1 MDIYEVLNEIITE
14 PHYHSM
20 SRLFAN
26 VDNSTIE
33 DNDRILFELLKNISS
48 MGTHVTKNEITFN
61 PMFTFKDGS
70 RSFAIEDITETD
82 YQILEKTELDRLP
95 LALRSLISDILWT
108 QRKNYPASQIAAQS
122 YWESFQQVYK
132 VRKYYEALNPL
143 KRAVCISQQI
153 KFQALYSKIYDWF
166 CNTFIG
172 EATHID
178 AFCALRIM
186 ELFFEQKSTDL
197 SLIIKAVDS
206 IISLNSNDDSV
217 LAIEQAYELEAKCY
231 NKLNKKNE
239 ATKCNLALAQFYYD
253 FAEGLLENDAMGAFR
268 SVGFYEKAI
277 VLFRNNGASAQA
289 ESVHRKLID
298 VQKQIPK
305 NMHIYRTTFD
315 VSKAIENI
323 ETNMDGLSFEE
334 CIIRL
339 TQYLGFESIDTIK
352 KRTIDECKSDPLS
365 SLFGNNILDSQ
376 GRTVIKLSPLDE
388 NNPEKDSHLLELHMF
403 HSSLKAQ
410 RIVGD
415 FWIKNILH
423 YIRNKFTIDNSK
435 IDFLINNNCI
445 IPDGR
450 EMIFRKG
457 IGDFLRGDYYVA
469 MHILAPQMENLFR
482 NIANEVGGVTSTLS
496 DDGLAQEKVLS
507 SVFSLPELLDAYDN
521 NIIFAFRGLLNEQA
535 GANIRNRIAHGI
547 IDEAECSSG
556 ECLYFGALV
565 IKLLSFTA
573 LACDDIINKN
583 DRIKEFKIPAKDA
596 IKIIKNN

>member
-1 MDIYEVLNEIITE
+1 MDIYEVLNGIITE
-14 PHYHSM
+14 AHYYSM
-20 SRLFAN
+20 SHLFIN
-26 VDNSTIE
+26 VDRTTIDE
-33 DNDRILFELLKNISS
+33 KDRMLFDLLCKIAS
-48 MGTHVTKNEITFN
+48 MGTHVSNNGITFN
-61 PMFTFKDGS
+61 PMFTYKDGS
-70 RSFAIEDITETD
+70 RTFCIEDITDVD
-82 YQILEKTELDRLP
+82 YQMLEKIDFGRLP

-108 QRKNYPASQIAAQS
+108 QKKSYPASKIAAQS
-122 YWESFQQVYK
+122 YWEAFQQTYED
-132 VRKYYEALNPL
+132 RKCLKTLSPL
-143 KRAVCISQQI
+143 RRAVCIAQQT
-153 KFQALYSKIYDWF
+153 KFQSLYSEIYDWF

-172 EATHID
+172 EVTQVD
-178 AFCALRIM
+178 VFCALRIM
-186 ELFFEQKSTDL
+186 ELFFEQKGTDFT
-197 SLIIKAVDS
+197 LIINAVDS
-206 IISLNSNDDSV
+206 IISLDSNNDNI

-231 NKLNKKNE
+231 NKLNKKGDADN
-239 ATKCNLALAQFYYD
+239 CNLELAQYYYD
-253 FAEGLLENDAMGAFR
+253 FAERLLQNDAMGAFR
-268 SVGFYEKAI
+268 SVSFYEKAI

-305 NMHIYRTTFD
+305 NMHIFRTTFD
-315 VSKAIENI
+315 VSKAIKNI

-352 KRTIDECKSDPLS
+352 KRTIDECKNDPLS

-376 GRTVIKLSPLDE
+376 GRTVIKLSPLDD
-388 NNPEKDSHLLELHMF
+388 NNPEKDLHLLELHMF
-403 HSSLKAQ
+403 HSSLQAQ

-423 YIRNKFTIDNSK
+423 YIRNKFIIDNSK

-445 IPDGR
+445 IPEGR

-457 IGDFLRGDYYVA
+457 IGDFLRGDYYAA

-573 LACDDIINKN
+573 SACDDIINKN

-596 IKIIKNN
+596 INIIKNN

>member
-1 MDIYEVLNEIITE
+1 MKPN
-14 PHYHSM
+14 
-20 SRLFAN
+20 
-26 VDNSTIE
+26 
-33 DNDRILFELLKNISS
+33 
-48 MGTHVTKNEITFN
+48 
-61 PMFTFKDGS
+61 
-70 RSFAIEDITETD
+70 
-82 YQILEKTELDRLP
+82 
-95 LALRSLISDILWT
+95 
-108 QRKNYPASQIAAQS
+108 
-122 YWESFQQVYK
+122 
-132 VRKYYEALNPL
+132 
-143 KRAVCISQQI
+143 
-153 KFQALYSKIYDWF
+153 
-166 CNTFIG
+166 
-172 EATHID
+172 AT
-178 AFCALRIM
+178 
-186 ELFFEQKSTDL
+186 
-197 SLIIKAVDS
+197 
-206 IISLNSNDDSV
+206 
-217 LAIEQAYELEAKCY
+217 
-231 NKLNKKNE
+231 NKLNKKIE

-305 NMHIYRTTFD
+305 NMHIFRTTFD
-315 VSKAIENI
+315 ISKAIENI

-376 GRTVIKLSPLDE
+376 GRTVIKLYPLDE

-445 IPDGR
+445 IPEGR

-457 IGDFLRGDYYVA
+457 IGDFLRGDYYAA

>member
-61 PMFTFKDGS
+61 PMFTYKDGS

-82 YQILEKTELDRLP
+82 YQILEKADLDRLP

-122 YWESFQQVYK
+122 YWEAFQQVYK
-132 VRKYYEALNPL
+132 DRKYYEALNPL

-153 KFQALYSKIYDWF
+153 KLQALYSEIYNWF
-166 CNTFIG
+166 CNDFIG
-172 EATHID
+172 QATMINV
-178 AFCALRIM
+178 FCALRIM
-186 ELFFEQKSTDL
+186 DLFFEQKSTDF
-197 SLIIKAVDS
+197 SLIVNAVDS
-206 IISLNSNDDSV
+206 IISQGSNNDNI

-239 ATKCNLALAQFYYD
+239 ATKCNLALAQFQYD
-253 FAEGLLENDAMGAFR
+253 FAERLLENDAMGAFR
-268 SVGFYEKAI
+268 SVDFYEKAI
-277 VLFRNNGASAQA
+277 VLFRNNGASSKA
-289 ESVHRKLID
+289 ESVHKKLVE
-298 VQKQIPK
+298 VQKKIPK
-305 NMHIYRTTFD
+305 NMHTFRMTFD
-315 VSKAIENI
+315 ISKVIENI
-323 ETNMDGLSFEE
+323 KTNMDGLSFEE
-334 CIIRL
+334 CIIRF
-339 TQYLGFESIDTIK
+339 TQYVSFESIEALRNRTIK
-352 KRTIDECKSDPLS
+352 ECTSDQLS
-365 SLFGNNILDSQ
+365 SLFGTNVLDSQ
-376 GRTVIKLSPLDE
+376 GRTIIKMAPLDDNE
-388 NNPEKDSHLLELHMF
+388 PEKDQKLLELHMF
-403 HSSLKAQ
+403 RSSLQTQ

-415 FWIKNILH
+415 IWVKNILH
-423 YIRNKFTIDNSK
+423 YIRSRFSINNVMV
-435 IDFLINNNCI
+435 DFLTKENCI
-445 IPDGR
+445 IPEGR
-450 EMIFRKG
+450 ETIFQKG
-457 IGDFLRGDYYVA
+457 ICCFLIGEYYEA
-469 MHILAPQMENLFR
+469 LHILAPQMENLFR
-482 NIANEVGGVTSTLS
+482 NIANEVGGLTSTLS

-521 NIIFAFRGLLNEQA
+521 DIIFAFRGLLNEQA

-547 IDEAECSSG
+547 IGESECSSG

-573 LACDDIINKN
+573 FSCNDIILTSEKLKNFKEPTKDDIQ
-583 DRIKEFKIPAKDA
+583 
-596 IKIIKNN
+596 IIK